1 MNNCKAQSKSTQDI
15 VRVTHTRH
23 QASTCHLAACH
34 LSIMQSK
41 WINASTKVRPKE
53 TNMCQVCCHK
63 IKSASDVMIHDSLI
77 HTFWSSQNELQ
88 INTLLQVWPSLS
100 EFCSAWCCW
109 STCSSAAPWPAAAP
123 GPRSSR
129 RSRACTTTTSTA
141 STTTR
146 PTPTPGP
153 TSTATSCAAATAR
166 SAPTGPR
173 TGSPDTSSRQCVFRL
188 IWSLYQLTSI

>member
-1 MNNCKAQSKSTQDI
+1 MQVQKCGLSKQTCDKFVVTRSR
-15 VRVTHTRH
+15 VRVMSWFTTLWFTRFEV
-23 QASTCHLAACH
+23 L
-34 LSIMQSK
+34 K
-41 WINASTKVRPKE
+41 
-53 TNMCQVCCHK
+53 
-63 IKSASDVMIHDSLI
+63 
-77 HTFWSSQNELQ
+77 ELQ
-88 INTLLQVWPSLS
+88 INTLLQVWPSPS
-100 EFCSAWCCW
+100 GFCSAWCCW

-129 RSRACTTTTSTA
+129 RSPACTTTTSTA

-146 PTPTPGP
+146 PTQTPGP

-188 IWSLYQLTSI
+188 IWSLYQLTSNNIICNFILKTVISNTFIN